1 MVPMPSIAPKK
12 TDLQTKASATRNG
25 AKSSLKKSSAATKNN
40 HASKS
45 SSNAD
50 LEKGPPPIPKHGQQA
65 PKPNV
70 VAAPQDN
77 SANKPTRGATTKGN
91 RVDGA
96 KGRGS
101 PLRTCVGWPS
111 FEFCPRYGP
120 VGPGPGPGPGPPPCY
135 HHHHGPPPPR
145 PVPMH
150 GPPPQDNTMM
160 IILIVTLIGSS
171 CVCACIA
178 LALLV

>member
-1 MVPMPSIAPKK
+1 MPSIAPKK

-77 SANKPTRGATTKGN
+77 SANKPTRGATTKDN
-91 RVDGA
+91 KVDGA

-120 VGPGPGPGPGPPPCY
+120 VGPGPGPGPPPCY

-145 PVPMH
+145 PVPMR

>member
-1 MVPMPSIAPKK
+1 MPSIAPKK

-91 RVDGA
+91 KVDSA

-120 VGPGPGPGPGPPPCY
+120 VGPGPGPGPPPCY

-145 PVPMH
+145 PVPMR

-171 CVCACIA
+171 CVCACIV